1 MIVRQ
6 SVADI
11 DTFSKAVVKNNI
23 CEIRVRNGEP
33 VIRSFGTSDLDAI
46 RKLRKLMDQL
56 AEDASEKA
64 SNLKTQQL

>member
-11 DTFSKAVVKNNI
+11 DTFSKAVIKNSV

-33 VIRSFGTSDLDAI
+33 VIRSFGNSDLDAI

-64 SNLKTQQL
+64 KNLKTQSL

>member
-11 DTFSKAVVKNNI
+11 DTFSKAVVKNGV

-33 VIRSFGTSDLDAI
+33 VIKSVGKNDLDAI
-46 RKLRKLMDQL
+46 RKLRKLLDQL
-56 AEDASEKA
+56 HDENIKPCESEP
-64 SNLKTQQL
+64 TGQ